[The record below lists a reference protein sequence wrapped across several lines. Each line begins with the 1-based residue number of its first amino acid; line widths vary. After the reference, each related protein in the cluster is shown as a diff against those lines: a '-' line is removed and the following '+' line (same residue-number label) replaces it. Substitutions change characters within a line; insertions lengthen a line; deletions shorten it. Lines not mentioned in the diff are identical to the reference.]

1 MRALEQLMRP
11 EFLNRIDE
19 IIAFNQLAKEDFAKI
34 AGILLGDLRD
44 SLSKRG
50 IRLTWDGSLT
60 DYLVEKGYSLKFGAR
75 NLRRLTEKEIE
86 NALALEVIA
95 AGERRLAG
103 AHLSAENGEL
113 KVQTI

>member
-1 MRALEQLMRP
+1 MRP

-19 IIAFNQLAKEDFAKI
+19 IISFNQLTKEDFAKI

-44 SLSKRG
+44 SLSARG
-50 IRLTWDGSLT
+50 IRLTWDEKLT
-60 DYLVEKGYSLKFGAR
+60 DYLVDKGYSLKFGAR

-86 NALALEVIA
+86 NALAMEVIA
-95 AGERRLAG
+95 AGETHLTG

-113 KVQTI
+113 RVQTI